1 MERRRD
7 FGKCHRCG
15 LDITTG
21 EGERDSR
28 RDGAYLPLDLDEYC
42 DTCRLTFFTCEA
54 DRPGRLLRDL
64 AHDPIEHAE
73 VTSEEMRRQEA
84 IPGPLTGRMAN
95 RLGEPEIGDER

>member
-15 LDITTG
+15 LDVTTG

-28 RDGAYLPLDLDEYC
+28 WDGAYLPLDLDEYC

-54 DRPGRLLRDL
+54 DP
-64 AHDPIEHAE
+64 AAYCE
-73 VTSEEMRRQEA
+73 TS
-84 IPGPLTGRMAN
+84 RMI
-95 RLGEPEIGDER
+95 RSSTPR